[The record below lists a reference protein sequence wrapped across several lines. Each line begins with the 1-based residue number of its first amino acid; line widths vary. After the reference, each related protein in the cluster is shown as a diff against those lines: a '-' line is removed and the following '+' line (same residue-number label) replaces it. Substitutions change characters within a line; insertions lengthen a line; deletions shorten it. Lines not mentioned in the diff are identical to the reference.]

1 MGREMRRS
9 RSGSKERGG
18 GGKEREM
25 GEMGN
30 GKRDEKEYSK
40 REGGEVR
47 YERREDKERCKGRR
61 KERLTRLERSGHK
74 NDCQY
79 SAERLAV
86 MR

>member
-1 MGREMRRS
+1 MGER
-9 RSGSKERGG
+9 ERGG
-18 GGKEREM
+18 GKKGREGGKEREM

-61 KERLTRLERSGHK
+61 KERLTRLEREKWS
-74 NDCQY
+74 Q
-79 SAERLAV
+79 E
-86 MR
+86 